1 MSDYTSRFEKATARR
16 LFPLRYRRVA
26 GFTVVEMLV
35 VVAIFGI
42 MAMIAAP
49 SFSSLMASKRA
60 ESTATDLYVALVAA
74 RSEATKRNA
83 NATLAQKT
91 GGWQVGWQVSVVD
104 PSDASKTLTL
114 DDHSVTNGLAVSG
127 PDNVVYQSSGRV
139 LGSAAPCFTVT
150 ATQGSSTGQLWVWV
164 DLSGRPIVKTSSCS

>member
-1 MSDYTSRFEKATARR
+1 MNDYTSRFQKVMARR
-16 LFPLRYRRVA
+16 PSPPRCRRVA

-49 SFSSLMASKRA
+49 SFSSLIASKRA
-60 ESTATDLYVALVAA
+60 ETTATDLYVALVEA

-83 NATLAQKT
+83 NATLAKKT

-139 LGSAAPCFTVT
+139 QGNAAPCFTVT